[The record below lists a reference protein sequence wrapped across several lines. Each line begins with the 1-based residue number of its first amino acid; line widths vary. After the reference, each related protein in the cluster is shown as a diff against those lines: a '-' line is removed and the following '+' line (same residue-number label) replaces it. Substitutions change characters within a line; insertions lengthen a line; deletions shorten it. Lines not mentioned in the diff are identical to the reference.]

1 MVGGVSGLGGV
12 PMPVFKFG
20 AFQVKISTKDEQ
32 NMQIFLQR
40 PAAADDGAAPDDW
53 RRGTGA
59 RRSLCSKL

>member
-1 MVGGVSGLGGV
+1 
-12 PMPVFKFG
+12 MPVFKFG
-20 AFQVKISTKDEQ
+20 AFQVKISTKDEE
-32 NMQIFLQR
+32 NLQIFLQR